1 MDNKTRPD
9 GDEKSA
15 LHLSPLSSKSQ
26 AQGVPKEQIV
36 AKDKA
41 ASQDPASLEADKRRR
56 L

>member
-1 MDNKTRPD
+1 MDNKTRPH

-15 LHLSPLSSKSQ
+15 LHLSPLPSKSQ
-26 AQGVPKEQIV
+26 TQGVPKEQIV

-41 ASQDPASLEADKRRR
+41 ANQDPSSMEADKRRR